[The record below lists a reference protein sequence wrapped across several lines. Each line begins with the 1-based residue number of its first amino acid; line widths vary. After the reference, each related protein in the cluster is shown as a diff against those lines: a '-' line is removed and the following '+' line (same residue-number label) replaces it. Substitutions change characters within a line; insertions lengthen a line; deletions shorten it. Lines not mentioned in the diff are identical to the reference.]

1 MEKLR
6 RSHWVKL
13 FFIMCLLVQGLLL
26 FHIIITAGR
35 LRPVSTHG
43 IARDNIIT
51 TLAIF
56 LSIARTTVAA
66 TTTTAM
72 HKFLAAIK
80 VP

>member
-26 FHIIITAGR
+26 FPHHHH
-35 LRPVSTHG
+35 SG
-43 IARDNIIT
+43 IDCGLFQHMALPDNVIT